1 MTNQASED
9 ELRYVLRHTKV
20 TAYAAGKPYV
30 VNLAT
35 VIQKEDIDAILAL
48 IRTEKLIAYAE
59 GNGGFDELDFK
70 EYLFEVWLP
79 EQMKITRNKE
89 VSDE

>member
-1 MTNQASED
+1 MTLDQA
-9 ELRYVLRHTKV
+9 V
-20 TAYAAGKPYV
+20 
-30 VNLAT
+30 
-35 VIQKEDIDAILAL
+35 Q
-48 IRTEKLIAYAE
+48 KLIAYAE

-89 VSDE
+89 VSNE

>member
-1 MTNQASED
+1 MTLDQA
-9 ELRYVLRHTKV
+9 V
-20 TAYAAGKPYV
+20 
-30 VNLAT
+30 
-35 VIQKEDIDAILAL
+35 Q
-48 IRTEKLIAYAE
+48 KLIAYAE

-89 VSDE
+89 GWRVPQKPLNQKKAEELLEKLYYDQ

>member
-1 MTNQASED
+1 
-9 ELRYVLRHTKV
+9 LRVLR
-20 TAYAAGKPYV
+20 G
-30 VNLAT
+30 
-35 VIQKEDIDAILAL
+35 
-48 IRTEKLIAYAE
+48 TEMTLDQAVQKLIAYAE